1 MQGSKFRVPERIFML
16 DCGRKYYTPNWIK
29 KLITEIK
36 SAGFNTIS
44 IHFSEDMGLRLET
57 KQYPWLAGGDHSL
70 CVYGAANGLADD
82 DEKFITQEE
91 MADIVRFA
99 RNEGIE
105 VIPSFDSPGHM
116 NYAVKK
122 YNAQTGSDISNYFH
136 KNGKKSIVQGS
147 SIKKEAAQYNFSRG
161 IDISNPEAVKFAKNL
176 YTEYGRFF
184 YSLGC
189 RKFDIGGDELLGFGE
204 TIDSTLS
211 KWQNL
216 DHWDAHAKMLTGNEN
231 AVAYDAFILYMNDIC
246 ALMRSLGY
254 EKILMWNDDVYR
266 DFDTGW
272 QGVAELDKSIDIQYW
287 STGANGEK
295 NSVFTYLER
304 GHKVYN
310 FISQYTYYV
319 LGFGSKYGTTPEIL
333 ERDWSAYFFDPEKP
347 ENDPTAPDPRILGGG
362 YCLWSD
368 SPAAETEDEILE
380 HLKPY
385 IKACGRKLL
394 GITKQIK

>member
-1 MQGSKFRVPERIFML
+1 MKNTLYHVSERIFML
-16 DCGRKYYTPNWIK
+16 DCARKYYTPEWIK
-29 KLITEIK
+29 RLILEIK
-36 SAGFNTIS
+36 SAGFNAIS
-44 IHFSEDMGLRLET
+44 IHFSEDMGLRLESKT
-57 KQYPWLAGGDHSL
+57 YPWLAGGDHSL
-70 CVYGAANGLADD
+70 CVYGAANGLAED
-82 DEKFITQEE
+82 DEKFITQAE
-91 MADIVRFA
+91 MSDIVRFA
-99 RNEGIE
+99 QSQGIE

-122 YNAQTGSDISNYFH
+122 YNANTGSDISNYFH
-136 KNGKKSIVQGS
+136 KNGKKSVVQGS
-147 SIKKEAAQYNFSRG
+147 SIKKEPAQYTFSRG
-161 IDISNPEAVKFAKNL
+161 IDIANPEAVEFAKNL
-176 YTEYGRFF
+176 YAEYGRFF

-204 TIDSTLS
+204 TIDATLS

-216 DHWDAHAKMLTGNEN
+216 DHWDAYAKKLTGDPN

-272 QGVAELDKSIDIQYW
+272 QGVTELDRSIDIQYW
-287 STGANGEK
+287 SMKANGGK
-295 NSVFTYLER
+295 NNVFTYLDR

-333 ERDWSAYFFDPEKP
+333 ENEWSAYFFDPQTP
-347 ENDPTAPDPRILGGG
+347 ENNPSAPDSRILGGG

-368 SPAAETEDEILE
+368 SPAAETEDEILD
-380 HLKPY
+380 HIKPY
-385 IKACGRKLL
+385 IRACGKKLN
-394 GITKQIK
+394 

>member
-1 MQGSKFRVPERIFML
+1 MKSTLYHVSERIFML
-16 DCGRKYYTPNWIK
+16 DCARKYYTPEWIK
-29 KLITEIK
+29 RLILEIK
-36 SAGFNTIS
+36 IAGFNAIS
-44 IHFSEDMGLRLET
+44 IHFSEDMGLRLESKT
-57 KQYPWLAGGDHSL
+57 YPWLAGGDHSL
-70 CVYGAANGLADD
+70 CVYGAANGLPED
-82 DEKFITQEE
+82 DEKFITQDE

-99 RNEGIE
+99 QSEGIE

-122 YNAQTGSDISNYFH
+122 YNAHTGSDISNYFH

-147 SIKKEAAQYNFSRG
+147 SIKKEPAQYTFSRG
-161 IDISNPEAVKFAKNL
+161 IDIANPEAVEFARNL
-176 YTEYGRFF
+176 YAEYGRFF

-204 TIDSTLS
+204 TIDDSLS

-216 DHWDAHAKMLTGNEN
+216 DHWDAYAKKLTGDPN

-246 ALMRSLGY
+246 ALMRLLGY

-272 QGVAELDKSIDIQYW
+272 TGVTQLDESIDIQYW
-287 STGANGEK
+287 SMKANGGK
-295 NSVFTYLER
+295 NTVFTYLNR

-333 ERDWSAYFFDPEKP
+333 ENEWSAYFFDPENP
-347 ENDPTAPDPRILGGG
+347 ENNPPAPDSRILGGG

-368 SPAAETEDEILE
+368 SPESETEDEILE
-380 HLKPY
+380 HIKPY
-385 IKACGRKLL
+385 IRACGK
-394 GITKQIK
+394 KMN

>member
-1 MQGSKFRVPERIFML
+1 MTTSIHAVPERIFML
-16 DCGRKYYTPNWIK
+16 DCARKYYTPNWIK

-36 SAGFNTIS
+36 SAGFNAIS
-44 IHFSEDMGLRLET
+44 IHFSEDMGLRLESKT
-57 KQYPWLAGGDHSL
+57 YPWLAGGDHTL
-70 CVYGAANGLADD
+70 CVYGAANGEAENDS
-82 DEKFITQEE
+82 KFITQDE

-99 RNEGIE
+99 QSNGIE

-122 YNAQTGSDISNYFH
+122 YNAHTGSDISNYFH

-147 SIKKEAAQYNFSRG
+147 SIKKEPAQYTHSRG
-161 IDISNPEAVKFAKNL
+161 IDISNPEAVEFARNL
-176 YTEYGRFF
+176 YTEYGKFF

-204 TIDSTLS
+204 TIDATLS

-216 DHWDAHAKMLTGNEN
+216 DHWDAHAKKLTANEN
-231 AVAYDAFILYMNDIC
+231 AVAYDAFILYMNDIA
-246 ALMRSLGY
+246 ALMRSIGY

-272 QGVAELDKSIDIQYW
+272 QGACELDKSIDIQYW
-287 STGANGEK
+287 SVKSNGGK
-295 NSVFTYLER
+295 NNVYTYLDR

-310 FISQYTYYV
+310 FISPYVYYV
-319 LGFGSKYGTTPEIL
+319 VGFGGAKYGTTPEIL
-333 ERDWSAYFFDPEKP
+333 ERDWNAYFFDPENP
-347 ENDPTAPDPRILGGG
+347 ENNPPAPDERILGGG

-368 SPAAETEDEILE
+368 SPASETEDELLE
-380 HLKPY
+380 NLKPY
-385 IKACGRKLL
+385 IRACGK
-394 GITKQIK
+394 KMN